1 MLNAK
6 RSLVV
11 SRVSSHG
18 QGGAV
23 LFIAIAVVVV
33 MTLAGIALVRSI
45 DTSNLI
51 AGNLAFHESATN
63 SGDTGVE
70 TAIAWLQANST
81 GATLNADNPTNGYA
95 ANGINAAQS
104 PAAGQSWDAY
114 WTATLA
120 SRARTL
126 STNGAG
132 NTVSYVIDRMCS
144 FSGAPTAGATCA
156 SSPLPSA
163 ATGSAEVA
171 GKLQLNVPSLV
182 YYRITARITGPRS
195 TVSYVQATVA
205 L

>member
-1 MLNAK
+1 MPI
-6 RSLVV
+6 R
-11 SRVSSHG
+11 G

-23 LFIAIAVVVV
+23 LFIAIIVIVV

-51 AGNLAFHESATN
+51 AGNLAFHESATH

-70 TAIAWLQANST
+70 AAIAWLLANST
-81 GATLNADNPTNGYA
+81 GATLNADSPSNGYA

-104 PAAGQSWDAY
+104 PAVGQTWDAY

-120 SRARTL
+120 ARARTL
-126 STNGAG
+126 STNTAG

-144 FSGAPTAGATCA
+144 FAGSPTAGATCA
-156 SSPLPSA
+156 ASPLVTA
-163 ATGSAEVA
+163 ATGNAEVA
-171 GKLQLNVPSLV
+171 GKLQLAASSLV
-182 YYRITARITGPRS
+182 YYRITARVAGPRN